1 MIANVHIC
9 WQKRVFCDLPRSPL
23 QISLW
28 FISSS
33 FVSVCKHTT
42 MSSSLSPLLAE
53 CHFWAI
59 KFPELLLHIACDTCP
74 TLAPTACRE
83 MAREWAKAHPHAT
96 SESQPAAG
104 MPRSLQK
111 CCEFGRPKIE
121 EFYPRKNSVFWGGK
135 GIWMCLRQ
143 TKMPGFLEGVWSCSG
158 QVLPRSSLSAHQGCV
173 LSGQWPGAFLK
184 AQVPT
189 LHFCCLCGQ
198 VHLSIQSSDCP
209 FAVLVTLWWGFWMHW
224 HWGTECKWQSAS
236 QILGHPVGT
245 DPAWTVTLSGES
257 NLNHPFLCRSWALRS
272 QILALP
278 FSPDTAAF

>member
-1 MIANVHIC
+1 MTGIRPQHDCKCSYLLAKTSLLWPPKVT
-9 WQKRVFCDLPRSPL
+9 SPDF
-23 QISLW
+23 SLW

-96 SESQPAAG
+96 SESQPMAG
-104 MPRSLQK
+104 MPRSRQK
-111 CCEFGRPKIE
+111 CCEFGRLKIE
-121 EFYPRKNSVFWGGK
+121 EFCPRRNSVFWGGK

-143 TKMPGFLEGVWSCSG
+143 TKMPGFLEDAWGVWSCSG
-158 QVLPRSSLSAHQGCV
+158 RVLLKSSLSAHQGCV
-173 LSGQWPGAFLK
+173 LRGQGPGAFLK
-184 AQVPT
+184 TQLPS

-198 VHLSIQSSDCP
+198 VHLSIQSLDCL
-209 FAVLVTLWWGFWMHW
+209 FSVLVTLRWGVF
-224 HWGTECKWQSAS
+224 
-236 QILGHPVGT
+236 
-245 DPAWTVTLSGES
+245 
-257 NLNHPFLCRSWALRS
+257 
-272 QILALP
+272 
-278 FSPDTAAF
+278 